1 MLLARL
7 LLLLLAASSCSATGS
22 PDPRRDS
29 AEETTAAPQP
39 PPPSLAA
46 GSRLRSSAIARPRL
60 FCRTCWVYG
69 VLTVATSPL
78 TRPSGVAALLRTLR
92 LPLGASLRGALLSAC
107 AALYRLRQRYEWSI
121 LMWHEAFT
129 SLSADLLAQ
138 ALEGHGI
145 EGHGATG
152 GDGDGDGDGGSGG
165 GGKVAGDV
173 GGVGREDDTSMHVI
187 TSQCRVYTWGAGGWG
202 EMGWDADATNAA
214 NGNL

>member
-1 MLLARL
+1 MMARL

-22 PDPRRDS
+22 PDPLRDG
-29 AEETTAAPQP
+29 AEETTAAPPPPPP

-46 GSRLRSSAIARPRL
+46 GSRLHSSAIARPRL

-92 LPLGASLRGALLSAC
+92 LPLGDSLRDAILGAC
-107 AALYRLRQRYEWSI
+107 AALYRLRQRWEWSI

-138 ALEGHGI
+138 ALEGHGL
-145 EGHGATG
+145 EGHEATEGPGA
-152 GDGDGDGDGGSGG
+152 
-165 GGKVAGDV
+165 AGDV
-173 GGVGREDDTSMHVI
+173 PA
-187 TSQCRVYTWGAGGWG
+187 SQ
-202 EMGWDADATNAA
+202 
-214 NGNL
+214 